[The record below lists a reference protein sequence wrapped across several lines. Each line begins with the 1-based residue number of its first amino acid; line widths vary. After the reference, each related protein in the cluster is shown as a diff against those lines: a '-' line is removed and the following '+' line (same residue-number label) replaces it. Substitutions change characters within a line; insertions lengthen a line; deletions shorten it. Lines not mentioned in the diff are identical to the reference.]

1 MKDKPAPAD
10 DSTAQFNARF
20 GARVKRLR
28 EAHVPYLSQEA
39 AAHRAGVAVSTW
51 SRVERGLQSVH
62 PQRLPGIARSLGVGI
77 ANLFEEG
84 DEDERRDS

>member
-1 MKDKPAPAD
+1 MKDQDRAGID
-10 DSTAQFNARF
+10 QTAQFNSRF

-77 ANLFEEG
+77 ADLFEEG
-84 DEDERRDS
+84 N